1 MCNTPYSY
9 SMHNQGG
16 SGVWPGKRVSLGFL
30 SSTFSL
36 ENGDTNFSIKSE
48 HLFTN
53 DTSERV

>member
-1 MCNTPYSY
+1 
-9 SMHNQGG
+9 MHNQGG